1 MNTKQTL
8 SVAVCW
14 LLLQACRPALP
25 VTSSIVI
32 DLEKPTVPVN
42 MELYGLTLEE
52 INHAVEGGIYAEM
65 IQNGSFEA
73 GVIPDGCSY
82 NASTNSLTAPSG
94 WRVPFVSP
102 NAIPG
107 WRALTE
113 HTGLFID
120 TWSRPLNEAN
130 LRSLWVYVPYQAW
143 GGIVAEGFGS
153 IPVRE
158 GEKYD
163 LSLFIRGQRHS
174 SVKVELRDSLAGVPL
189 SEPFLLNFTR
199 EWTQVRHTFTALD
212 SDPCGTLVFSSDS
225 AVLFN
230 LDVVSLFPSDV
241 KKNRFNGLRTDL
253 MEALAE
259 LEPQFVRFPG
269 GVSVEGYASSAV
281 PAWEE
286 TLAPVESRRALW
298 SIYGYVTGQKMGL
311 HEYLQMS
318 EDLHAQPVY
327 VANAGLLNQRYRTR
341 RHEQPVEYWAEQIR
355 TALAYACEPADSA
368 LGQLRRVNGH
378 AAPFKLSRIEI
389 GSEHRGREY
398 LNRYRQLRAAANIP
412 DISFI
417 CNSPECVTGFDS
429 EWVDT
434 HFNAS
439 IDYLMA
445 SHNCFDLERLT
456 LETPMWFI
464 GEFGAAHTPEAGTLR
479 AAVAEAAF
487 LIGMERNPLNVKGI
501 AYSPLL
507 GHTDF
512 PMRGKPAILFDAS
525 RVAKSPS
532 FYMWEMFAKNRGDR
546 LVKTTVNTYDKPL
559 LKLGCAS
566 VMLYDYQFG
575 VKDIAWNGQPVRT
588 AFVKDNRTNLDRSS
602 PPPAEDEQETL
613 SIPEEFDFA
622 EEQQKIVETQQ
633 SRGTESQPADILRRY
648 MNFGDPMACNYT
660 VSLSL
665 KEVQAGG
672 MIEIHVRDNGLT
684 GEQAEY
690 ISLTFKDGKATLHHC
705 GGYASRPISEPVPVT
720 FSPDEW
726 RGVEIVCLDRNIQCY
741 IDRQLLIEATIPFAP
756 TLLAVATRELGSNVL
771 ILKVV
776 NTTFHEEWCSIDMLG
791 GDFRGQIEMIQL
803 KGPHDVSNTLE
814 QPDAIVPAESKMKIS
829 FRRPLKHVFPPN
841 SITVFKMKIK

>member
-1 MNTKQTL
+1 MNTKQAL
-8 SVAVCW
+8 FAAACW

-32 DLEKPTVPVN
+32 DLEKPTVAVN
-42 MELYGLTLEE
+42 RDLYGLTLEE

-65 IQNGSFEA
+65 IRNGSFEA
-73 GVIPDGCSY
+73 GVIPDGCSFDAY
-82 NASTNSLTAPSG
+82 TGSLTTPSG

-113 HTGLFID
+113 QTGLFID

-130 LRSLWVYVPYQAW
+130 MRSLWVYVPYQAW
-143 GGIVAEGFGS
+143 GGVVAEGFGS
-153 IPVRE
+153 ISVRE
-158 GEKYD
+158 GERYD
-163 LSLFIRGQRHS
+163 LSLFIRGQKHS
-174 SVKVELRDSLAGVPL
+174 TVKVELRDSLAGVPL
-189 SEPFLLNFTR
+189 SEPFRINFTR
-199 EWTQVRHTFTALD
+199 EWMQVNHTFTALD

-241 KKNRFNGLRTDL
+241 KRNRFHGLRTDL
-253 MEALAE
+253 MEALEA
-259 LEPQFVRFPG
+259 LEPRFVRFPG
-269 GVSVEGYASSAV
+269 GVSAEGYASSAV

-298 SIYGYVTGQKMGL
+298 NIHGYVTEQKMGL
-311 HEYLQMS
+311 HEYLQMC
-318 EDLHAQPVY
+318 EDLHAQPLY

-341 RHEQPVEYWAEQIR
+341 RHDRPVEYWAEQIR
-355 TALAYACEPADSA
+355 TALAYACEPADSTF
-368 LGQLRRVNGH
+368 GQLRRANGH
-378 AAPFKLSRIEI
+378 AAPFHLNRIEI

-398 LNRYRQLRAAANIP
+398 LNRYRQLRAAVHDPAV
-412 DISFI
+412 SFI
-417 CNSPECVTGFDS
+417 CNSLECVTGFDS
-429 EWVDT
+429 EWVDV
-434 HFNAS
+434 HFNTS

-445 SHNCFDLERLT
+445 THNRFDLERLT

-487 LIGMERNPLNVKGI
+487 LIGMERNPSNVKGI

-507 GHTDF
+507 GHAGF
-512 PMRGKPAILFDAS
+512 PMHGKPAILFDAS

-546 LVKTTVNTYDKPL
+546 LVKTTVRTYDKPL

-566 VMLYDYQFG
+566 VILYDYQFG
-575 VKDIAWNGQPVRT
+575 VKDIAWNGQPVPA
-588 AFVKDNRTNLDRSS
+588 AFAKDNRANLDRSS
-602 PPPAEDEQETL
+602 LPPAEDEQETL
-613 SIPEEFDFA
+613 SIPEEFNFA
-622 EEQQKIVETQQ
+622 EEQQKIVKTQQ
-633 SRGTESQPADILRRY
+633 AGGTEGQPADVLRRY
-648 MNFGDPMACNYT
+648 MNFGDPMTYNYT
-660 VSLSL
+660 VSLNL

-684 GEQAEY
+684 GELAEY
-690 ISLTFKDGKATLHHC
+690 VSLVFKDGKATLYHC
-705 GGYASRPISEPVPVT
+705 GGYASRPISEPAT
-720 FSPDEW
+720 AIFSPDEW
-726 RGVEIVCLDRNIQCY
+726 RHVEIVCRDRNIQCY
-741 IDRQLLIEATIPFAP
+741 IDRQLLIDATIPFAP
-756 TLLAVATRELGSNVL
+756 TLLAVATRELGSNTL

-776 NTTFHEEWCSIDMLG
+776 NTTFHEEWCSISVLG
-791 GDFRGQIEMIQL
+791 GDFHGQIEMTQL

-814 QPDAIVPAESKMKIS
+814 QPDVIVPAESKLKTS
-829 FRRPLKHVFPPN
+829 FRRPLKYVFPPN
-841 SITVFKMKIK
+841 SITVFKMKID